1 MPGRV
6 TILLTWLLVLSMD
19 MGACGVALA
28 DANAGAALVQQNGCQ
43 SCHGARFEGTSGY
56 PALFGIEHRRSQAQI
71 VDALLHPKAPMPNY
85 GFTVAQASDIAAYL
99 AGLDGG
105 AGQPTITIAPEHP
118 SGYAI
123 VTVHFPGTPPAR
135 VSAVASMAMGNQP
148 MKSPEA
154 AFKPTADP
162 HVFQGKIE
170 FSMAGSWTIH
180 IDYDGKE
187 IDSPIVVGQ

>member
-6 TILLTWLLVLSMD
+6 KILLTWLLVLAF
-19 MGACGVALA
+19 GPRGVALA

-43 SCHGARFEGTSGY
+43 SCHGARFEGAPGY
-56 PALFGIEHRRSQAQI
+56 PALFGVEHRRSQAQI
-71 VDALLHPKAPMPNY
+71 VDALLRPKAPMPNY
-85 GFTVAQASDIAAYL
+85 GFTAAQAADIAAYL

-105 AGQPTITIAPEHP
+105 AGQPMVTIAPEHP
-118 SGYAI
+118 SDYAI
-123 VTVHFPGTPPAR
+123 VTVRFPGPPPAR
-135 VSAVASMAMGNQP
+135 VSAVASMAMGSQP

-154 AFKPTADP
+154 TFKPTSDP

-187 IDSPIVVGQ
+187 IDNPIVVGQ